1 MPVYLLFGYNNFMK
15 LKAGDTIGIISPSGA
30 ISNREIF
37 FQKVEDLKALGYKVK
52 IFPNVFN
59 QKGYLAGDD
68 SERLEDLHSAFS
80 DDEVNAILCSRG
92 GYGAI
97 RLLDK
102 IDYNIIKNN
111 PKIFMGS
118 SDATALLIAFYARAD
133 LAGYHTLMLLNGFS
147 KNDIDLINNQK
158 EILPKKK
165 HKVFTQGSA
174 SGVLWGGNLSTI
186 VSLFG
191 SYNYLPEKD
200 IILFLED
207 INEPLYKI
215 DKMLIQIFRNSRLRE
230 KIKAVI
236 FGEFTGL
243 AKDESKKL
251 ENILFEYSKMLNIP
265 CVYGYDITHGKN
277 NIALPFGRCTKLLG
291 AKIYLL

>member
-1 MPVYLLFGYNNFMK
+1 MK
-15 LKAGDTIGIISPSGA
+15 LKAGDTIGIISPSGP
-30 ISNREIF
+30 ISNKEIF
-37 FQKVEDLKALGYKVK
+37 FQKADELKNLGYKIK

-59 QKGYLAGDD
+59 QKGWLAGDD
-68 SERLEDLHSAFS
+68 TERLSDLHAAFS
-80 DDEVNAILCSRG
+80 DDECSAILCSRG

-102 IDYNIIKNN
+102 IDFNIIRNN
-111 PKIFMGS
+111 PKIFIGS
-118 SDATALLIAFYARAD
+118 SDATAFLATFYAQAN
-133 LAGYHTLMLLNGFS
+133 LVSFHSLMLLNGFS

-165 HKVFTQGSA
+165 HKIFIDGEAQ
-174 SGVLWGGNLSTI
+174 GVLWGGNLSTI

-191 SYNYLPEKD
+191 SCNYLPDKE

-215 DKMLIQIFRNSRLRE
+215 DKMLIQIFRNLQLKN
-230 KIKAVI
+230 KIKGVV
-236 FGEFTGL
+236 FGEFLGL
-243 AKDESKKL
+243 KKEEEKQL
-251 ENILFEYSKMLNIP
+251 ENLLFEYSKMLNIP

-277 NIALPFGRCTKLLG
+277 NVTLPFGRCAKLLG
-291 AKIYLL
+291 AKICLL